1 MFGAL
6 FVKEC
11 RQVLRSL
18 VYYIYIAVFVLFI
31 SSQMGSEGLDV
42 REPVPGQSGYNGQ
55 TVTHDETLIMEGVL
69 EKLAWDIYY
78 NSFAT
83 YPIGFYKEVNLTDSE
98 REQAGEIL
106 ERCTGKG
113 YEELLEE
120 MIGHYSQNEQTPMG
134 GAGEAYESYKVAV
147 KEGFTYEEFGAAMEE
162 ICRLVGKGSS
172 YEKSTYENSIYVPM
186 TYEQAKEEY
195 DALCEKDRL
204 TRGYMRLFCDY
215 AGIVLAV
222 LPVFVGVSGAIR
234 DKRAKAQQVLFAK
247 PASGGLIIISRYLA
261 NLVMLFL
268 PVLAAAFWL
277 QLSCFDRARD
287 LGIQADGWAFLTVP
301 GMWLLPE
308 IMVVLALSFLI
319 TEFTDTILAVF
330 VQVAWGIGSL
340 FCATTLVGNFGL
352 RLVARWNTLGET
364 TLYISQQQEFLR
376 NRGYYFL
383 LAMVCLILTVV
394 VYERKRRKGETFYGK
409 IRKAGR

>member
-18 VYYIYIAVFVLFI
+18 VYYLYVAVFALFI
-31 SSQMGSEGLDV
+31 YSQMGSEGLDV
-42 REPVPGQSGYNGQ
+42 KEPVPGQSGYGQ
-55 TVTHDETLIMEGVL
+55 IVTHDETLIMEGVL
-69 EKLAWDIYY
+69 EKLAWDVYY
-78 NSFAT
+78 NSFTT
-83 YPIGFYKEVNLTDSE
+83 YPIGFYKEVQLTASE

-113 YEELLEE
+113 YEELMEE
-120 MIGHYSQNEQTPMG
+120 MIGYFSQYEQDPMG
-134 GAGEAYESYKVAV
+134 DAGEAYESYKVTV

-162 ICRLVGKGSS
+162 VCRLVGKGSS
-172 YEKSTYENSIYVPM
+172 YEKNTYENSIRVPM

-222 LPVFVGVSGAIR
+222 LPVFVGVSGALR

-247 PASGGLIIISRYLA
+247 PASGGLIVISRYLA

-268 PVLAAAFWL
+268 PVIAAAFWL
-277 QLSCFDRARD
+277 QLSCLDRAQS
-287 LGIQADGWAFLTVP
+287 LGIQADRWAFLTVP

-308 IMVVLALSFLI
+308 VMVVLALAFLI
-319 TEFTDTILAVF
+319 TEFTDTILSVF

-340 FCATTLVGNFGL
+340 FGASVLVGDFGL

-364 TLYISQQQEFLR
+364 TLYISQEQEFLR

-383 LAMVCLILTVV
+383 LAIVCLILTVV

-409 IRKAGR
+409 IRNAGR